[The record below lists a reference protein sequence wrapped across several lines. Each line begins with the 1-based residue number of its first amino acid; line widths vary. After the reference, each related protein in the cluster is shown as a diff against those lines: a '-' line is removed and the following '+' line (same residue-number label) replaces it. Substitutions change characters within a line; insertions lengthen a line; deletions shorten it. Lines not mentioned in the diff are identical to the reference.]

1 MSKKTLVRLI
11 IIICIVLTVVGI
23 WIFKNKNEIDF
34 SLQATEID
42 LEELKSYNLPI
53 IIDFGADYCL
63 PCLEMAPILEKINK
77 EMQGKAII
85 KYVDISQNPEAAGD
99 IPVLALP
106 TQVFIN
112 ANGKPYIPS
121 SNLNLK
127 FNQYRY
133 KDTGEHAYTVH
144 YGMLTEGQLRS
155 ILAEMG
161 VTE

>member
-1 MSKKTLVRLI
+1 MNKKTLVRFI
-11 IIICIVLTVVGI
+11 IIICILLMIVGI
-23 WIFKNKNEIDF
+23 WIFKNKSEIDF
-34 SLQATEID
+34 SLEVTEIN

-99 IPVLALP
+99 IPILALP
-106 TQVFIN
+106 TQVFVN
-112 ANGKPYIPS
+112 ADGTPYIPS
-121 SNLNLK
+121 SDLNLQ

-144 YGMLTEGQLRS
+144 YGMLTEAQLRS
-155 ILAEMG
+155 ILSEMG